1 MRTKRGR
8 GETNLSI
15 LFVCTGN
22 TCRSPMAAGIFNKIM
37 VEKKL
42 SKISAQSAGIAAD
55 NVSGA
60 TENAIIACEKIN
72 VDLRSHVSRN
82 IVDVNPNDID
92 KFVVMTRI
100 QREFL
105 INLGIDS
112 EKIYVLGDEIPDP
125 FGGDLKAY
133 EDCRDKIE
141 EAVKSLIKTWRL
153 GEKDAKL

>member
-1 MRTKRGR
+1 MRTNRGR
-8 GETNLSI
+8 GETNLNI

-37 VEKKL
+37 AEKKL

-72 VDLRSHVSRN
+72 VDLRSHISRN
-82 IVDVNPNDID
+82 ILDVNPNDID

-105 INLGIDS
+105 VSLGVDS

-133 EDCRDKIE
+133 ENCRDRIE

>member
-1 MRTKRGR
+1 MRNNRGR
-8 GETNLSI
+8 GEIKLNI

-37 VEKKL
+37 AEKKL

-60 TENAIIACEKIN
+60 TKNAIIACKKIN
-72 VDLRSHVSRN
+72 VDLRSHVSLS
-82 IVDVNPNDID
+82 IFDVNPNDID

-105 INLGIDS
+105 VNLGIDS
-112 EKIYVLGDEIPDP
+112 EKISVLDDEIPDP
-125 FGGDLKAY
+125 FGGDLKVY
-133 EDCRDKIE
+133 ENCRDRIE

>member
-1 MRTKRGR
+1 MRTNRGR
-8 GETNLSI
+8 GETNLNI

-37 VEKKL
+37 AEKKL

-72 VDLRSHVSRN
+72 VDLRSHVSRS
-82 IVDVNPNDID
+82 IFDVNPNDID
-92 KFVVMTRI
+92 KFVVMARI

-105 INLGIDS
+105 VNLGIDS

-125 FGGDLKAY
+125 FGGDLKVY
-133 EDCRDKIE
+133 EDCRDRIE

>member
-1 MRTKRGR
+1 MRTNRGR
-8 GETNLSI
+8 GETNLNI

-37 VEKKL
+37 AEKKL

-72 VDLRSHVSRN
+72 VDLRSHVSRS
-82 IVDVNPNDID
+82 IFDVSPNDID

-105 INLGIDS
+105 ASLGINS
-112 EKIYVLGDEIPDP
+112 EKIYILGDEIPDP
-125 FGGDLKAY
+125 FGGDLKVY
-133 EDCRDKIE
+133 EDCRDRIE

>member
-1 MRTKRGR
+1 MG
-8 GETNLSI
+8 GETSLNI

>member
-1 MRTKRGR
+1 M
-8 GETNLSI
+8 NI

-37 VEKKL
+37 AEKKL

-72 VDLRSHVSRN
+72 VDLRSHVSRS
-82 IVDVNPNDID
+82 IFDVNPNDID
-92 KFVVMTRI
+92 KFVVMTQI

-105 INLGIDS
+105 VNLGIDS
-112 EKIYVLGDEIPDP
+112 EKISVLGDEIPDP
-125 FGGDLKAY
+125 FGGDLKVY
-133 EDCRDKIE
+133 ENCRDRIE
-141 EAVKSLIKTWRL
+141 EAVKDLIKTWRL
-153 GEKDAKL
+153 VEKDAKL

>member
-1 MRTKRGR
+1 MRTNRGR
-8 GETNLSI
+8 SETNLNI

-37 VEKKL
+37 AEKKL

-72 VDLRSHVSRN
+72 VDLRSHVSRS
-82 IVDVNPNDID
+82 IFDVNPNDID

-105 INLGIDS
+105 VNLGIDS
-112 EKIYVLGDEIPDP
+112 EEIYVLGDEIPDP

-133 EDCRDKIE
+133 EHCRDKIE

>member
-1 MRTKRGR
+1 MRTNQGK
-8 GETNLSI
+8 GETNLNI

-37 VEKKL
+37 AEKKL

-60 TENAIIACEKIN
+60 TENAIIACEKID
-72 VDLRSHVSRN
+72 VDLRSHVSRS
-82 IVDVNPNDID
+82 IFDVNPNDID

-100 QREFL
+100 QRDFL
-105 INLGIDS
+105 ASLGINS
-112 EKIYVLGDEIPDP
+112 EKIYILGDEILDP
-125 FGGDLKAY
+125 FGGDLKVY
-133 EDCRDKIE
+133 ENCRDRIE

>member
-60 TENAIIACEKIN
+60 TKNAIIACEKIN

>member
-72 VDLRSHVSRN
+72 VDLRSHVSRS

-133 EDCRDKIE
+133 ENCRDKIE

>member
-1 MRTKRGR
+1 MRTNRGR
-8 GETNLSI
+8 GETNLNI

-37 VEKKL
+37 AKKKL

-72 VDLRSHVSRN
+72 VDLRSHVSRS
-82 IVDVNPNDID
+82 IFDVNLNDIN

-100 QREFL
+100 QRESL
-105 INLGIDS
+105 VKLGIDS
-112 EKIYVLGDEIPDP
+112 EKISVLGDEIPDP
-125 FGGDLKAY
+125 FGGDLKVY
-133 EDCRDKIE
+133 EDCRDRIE

>member
-1 MRTKRGR
+1 MRTNRGR
-8 GETNLSI
+8 GEKNLNI

-37 VEKKL
+37 AEKKL

-60 TENAIIACEKIN
+60 TENAIIACEKID
-72 VDLRSHVSRN
+72 VDLRSHVSRS
-82 IVDVNPNDID
+82 IFDVNPNDID

-100 QREFL
+100 QRDFL
-105 INLGIDS
+105 ASLGINS
-112 EKIYVLGDEIPDP
+112 EKIYILGDEILDP
-125 FGGDLKAY
+125 FGGDLKVY
-133 EDCRDKIE
+133 ENCRDRIE